1 MIEVQDRN
9 SICDL
14 AATITFAAFEE
25 ASSISDILD
34 HSEIG
39 IWRWQDKQNTLTC
52 NSQLFGLF
60 AINDLSTTQSSI
72 EALFCHVFEEDRP
85 SLIDYLRQFLNFKPH
100 NKTLDFRVLS
110 ASGKTSWLRVNA
122 ACAFT
127 IHSKSL
133 EISGT
138 VTNITEAKEIALK
151 AQHYAEFQD
160 LIYAN
165 LPNIVFVKDEQFRIV
180 AANIKFLELFPTD
193 TREHVIGSTTLE
205 AFDEKER
212 DAFLVEDRHAF
223 KTGYSEIEESIL
235 FPNGERRVLWTKKVR
250 FYNNLNE
257 AFILGLA
264 TDITH
269 IKQTEAELVKAKEYA
284 EVAMQAKGAF
294 LANMSHEIRTPLN
307 GIIGML
313 SLAIPLIERDD
324 LSQRLTLA
332 KQSAQALSHI
342 ANDILDFSKLEEN
355 KLQIESIAFEPLV
368 LIEDAMALF
377 AGAAEL
383 KNLQLYLDTAT
394 LPACQMMGDPHR
406 IKQILSNL
414 ISNAIKF
421 TSQGKIIITP
431 HIYLSRDQHWYL
443 QCTVRDSGVGI
454 RSDKMAD
461 LFSAFS
467 QQDTSTTRIYGGTGL
482 GLSIVDKLCQ
492 LMSGHV
498 YVSSEL
504 NIGSCFSFT
513 VQVQKPVEADD
524 PDTVVKPRLAKTPAI
539 LQAVNNPLTVDL
551 AGHWILVVEDNFI
564 NQEIARSLLEQKG
577 FNVLTADNGQQA
589 LDVLT
594 GTEQTIDI
602 LLMDCHMPV
611 MDGYDATRA
620 IRQSKAGKRY
630 IEAPIIAF
638 TADISEENKKRC
650 ADAGM
655 DALLEKPYDEDK
667 IFQVLV
673 HYLKRL

>member
-1 MIEVQDRN
+1 MIELQDRN

-524 PDTVVKPRLAKTPAI
+524 PDTVIKPRLAKTPAI
-539 LQAVNNPLTVDL
+539 LQAVDNPLTVDL

-594 GTEQTIDI
+594 ATEQTIDI

-655 DALLEKPYDEDK
+655 NALLEKPYDEDK